1 MGVYI
6 KGINKPESCHDCI
19 FNYDWQECLVKN
31 VTKGYDAWDFSKH
44 SPEVVY
50 STCPLQPID
59 DDKVEK
65 TQRELIEAWRVFK
78 SVIKDEKL

>member
-1 MGVYI
+1 MGVYNPKKKMPTSCYMCWDSLYCEYKI
-6 KGINKPESCHDCI
+6 KNPVMMAQGRADDC
-19 FNYDWQECLVKN
+19 
-31 VTKGYDAWDFSKH
+31 
-44 SPEVVY
+44 PM
-50 STCPLQPID
+50 QPID

>member
-6 KGINKPESCHDCI
+6 KGMNKPESCYDCK

-31 VTKGYDAWDFSKH
+31 GKEYDSWEFSNH

-59 DDKVEK
+59 DEKVEK
-65 TQRELIEAWRVFK
+65 TQREIIDAWKVLK